1 MRNIFYILAICTL
14 VSCDIQKKVS
24 KSETESNLNELFERI
39 EKREGGQASF
49 TPVVEKHYKD
59 TVIVVKGTNGTELK
73 VIYDKQG
80 NTSQIDCNGAL
91 IDVIERYA
99 KQQNEKVTQKDKEED
114 YKLDLTPLIWA
125 LAGLGFVVLLMLILI
140 AWILYKIKKPTSIL
154 PT

>member
-14 VSCDIQKKVS
+14 VSCDVQKKIS

-80 NTSQIDCNGAL
+80 NASQIDCNGAL
-91 IDVIERYA
+91 IDVIERYT

-140 AWILYKIKKPTSIL
+140 AWILYKIKKPTSVL

>member
-14 VSCDIQKKVS
+14 VSCDVQKKIS
-24 KSETESNLNELFERI
+24 KSETDTNYKEVFEQKEYRKGDTVRFEI
-39 EKREGGQASF
+39 
-49 TPVVEKHYKD
+49 PVAHYKD
-59 TVIVVKGTNGTELK
+59 TVIYVRSEKGTTQK
-73 VIYDKQG
+73 IIYDSQG
-80 NTSQIDCNGAL
+80 KASTECISAAVDIVTSITKEL
-91 IDVIERYA
+91 
-99 KQQNEKVTQKDKEED
+99 QQQQKEKDKDED

>member
-39 EKREGGQASF
+39 EKRDGGQASF
-49 TPVVEKHYKD
+49 NPVVEKHYKD

-80 NTSQIDCNGAL
+80 NASQIDCNGAL

-99 KQQNEKVTQKDKEED
+99 KQQSEKVTQKYKEED
-114 YKLDLTPLIWA
+114 YKLDLTPLILA

-140 AWILYKIKKPTSIL
+140 ACILYKIKKPTSIL

>member
-80 NTSQIDCNGAL
+80 NASKIDCNGAL

-114 YKLDLTPLIWA
+114 YKLDLAPLIWA
-125 LAGLGFVVLLMLILI
+125 LAGLGFVVLLILILI
-140 AWILYKIKKPTSIL
+140 AWILYKIKKPAPI
-154 PT
+154 